1 MATLPRDTSYFNEAM
16 TFTQDWISN
25 KDIVPHWVTHL
36 STFKGKKVQMLE
48 IGCFEGRSTLWFLEN
63 ILTNPLS
70 RIVVVDNFKG
80 DGQQLDMGVTLPDL
94 RKRFEENVQKYKSK
108 IYICEGDSKEVVRHL
123 RTLYDVIYIDG
134 AHHQVDTLL
143 DMVLSFDLLRSSG
156 VMIVDDYAMQYQDQ
170 NNVNYEPKIAIDAF
184 VRVFDG
190 RIQELHK
197 GWQYIFKKL

>member
-1 MATLPRDTSYFNEAM
+1 M

-36 STFKGKKVQMLE
+36 STFKDKKIQMLE

-63 ILTNPLS
+63 ILTDPLS

-108 IYICEGDSKEVVRHL
+108 VYICEGDSKEVVRHL

-143 DMVLSFDLLRSSG
+143 DMVLSFDLLRSG
-156 VMIVDDYAMQYQDQ
+156 GIMIVDDYAMQYQDQ

>member
-1 MATLPRDTSYFNEAM
+1 M

-36 STFKGKKVQMLE
+36 STFKDKKIHMLE

-63 ILTNPLS
+63 ILTDPLS
-70 RIVVVDNFKG
+70 RIAVVDNFKG

-108 IYICEGDSKEVVRHL
+108 VYICEGDSKEVVRHL

-143 DMVLSFDLLRSSG
+143 DMVLSFDLLRSG
-156 VMIVDDYAMQYQDQ
+156 GIMIVDDYAMQYQDQ

-190 RIQELHK
+190 KIKELHK
-197 GWQYIFKKL
+197 GWQYIFEKL